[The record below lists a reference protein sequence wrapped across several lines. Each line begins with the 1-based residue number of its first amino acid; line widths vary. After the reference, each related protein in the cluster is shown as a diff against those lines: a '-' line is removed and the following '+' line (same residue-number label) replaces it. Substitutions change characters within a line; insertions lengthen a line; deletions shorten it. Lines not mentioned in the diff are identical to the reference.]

1 MHEWLEMR
9 AHAAMVKRQLGGNL
23 KEIVPSDFREKY
35 HRNWTKLALQVDNMT
50 IKNGKPNML
59 NRLTTDDEIVSLQQF
74 SAMLDAYGFIPLERI
89 IFSAMNARKL
99 RYLEMLVE
107 SKFAINASVNPL
119 QRTMVHLACV
129 NGDIQKLDYLLS
141 SGADMNKRDA
151 DMRTPLHL
159 AIKPANCLNS
169 TDILMRL
176 LSERKLHVNWKDRK
190 GCNAL
195 HYACIVKNKVAFE
208 WLLRRGARMDVKD
221 KQGKMPIDYAK
232 EEVSS
237 LLCAFKDTV

>member
-1 MHEWLEMR
+1 MR

-23 KEIVPSDFREKY
+23 KETVPSDFREKY
-35 HRNWTKLALQVDNMT
+35 HRNWITLAHQGDNLNFTAGKRNILLNKLTPA
-50 IKNGKPNML
+50 
-59 NRLTTDDEIVSLQQF
+59 TDDEKVSLQQF
-74 SAMLDAYGFIPLERI
+74 SAMLDAYGFIPLDRI
-89 IFSAMNARKL
+89 ICSAMNSRKL
-99 RYLEMLVE
+99 RYLEMLME
-107 SKFAINASVNPL
+107 SNIPAINASINPL

-141 SGADMNKRDA
+141 CGADVNKRDA

-159 AIKPANCLNS
+159 AIKPANCLNA

-195 HYACIVKNKVAFE
+195 HYACIVRNEVTIE
-208 WLLRRGARMDVKD
+208 WLLRRGARIDVKD

-232 EEVSS
+232 EEVYQ
-237 LLCAFKDTV
+237 C

>member
-1 MHEWLEMR
+1 MR
-9 AHAAMVKRQLGGNL
+9 AHAASVKRQLGGNL
-23 KEIVPSDFREKY
+23 KETVPSDFREKY
-35 HRNWTKLALQVDNMT
+35 HRNWTKLAHQGNNLSL
-50 IKNGKPNML
+50 KAGKGITL
-59 NRLTTDDEIVSLQQF
+59 LKKLATETDDEKVSLQQF

-89 IFSAMNARKL
+89 ICSAMYARKL
-99 RYLEMLVE
+99 RYLEMLME
-107 SKFAINASVNPL
+107 SNISSINVSIDPL
-119 QRTMVHLACV
+119 QRTMVHLACI

-141 SGADMNKRDA
+141 CGADVNKRDA

-159 AIKPANCLNS
+159 AIKPANCLNA

-190 GCNAL
+190 GFNAL
-195 HYACIVKNKVAFE
+195 HYACIVRNEVAIE

-232 EEVSS
+232 EEV
-237 LLCAFKDTV
+237 

>member
-1 MHEWLEMR
+1 MR
-9 AHAAMVKRQLGGNL
+9 AHAAIVKRQLGGNL
-23 KEIVPSDFREKY
+23 KETVPSDFREKY
-35 HRNWTKLALQVDNMT
+35 HRSWTELSLKVDNAT
-50 IKNGKPNML
+50 IKAGKWNAL
-59 NRLTTDDEIVSLQQF
+59 NKLTTSTDDESVSLQQF
-74 SAMLDAYGFIPLERI
+74 SAMLDAYGFIPFERI

-99 RYLEMLVE
+99 RYLEMLIE
-107 SKFAINASVNPL
+107 SNLSAINTLVNPL

-141 SGADMNKRDA
+141 CGADINKRDA

-159 AIKPANCLNS
+159 AIKPTNVLNA

-195 HYACIVKNKVAFE
+195 H
-208 WLLRRGARMDVKD
+208 
-221 KQGKMPIDYAK
+221 
-232 EEVSS
+232 
-237 LLCAFKDTV
+237 